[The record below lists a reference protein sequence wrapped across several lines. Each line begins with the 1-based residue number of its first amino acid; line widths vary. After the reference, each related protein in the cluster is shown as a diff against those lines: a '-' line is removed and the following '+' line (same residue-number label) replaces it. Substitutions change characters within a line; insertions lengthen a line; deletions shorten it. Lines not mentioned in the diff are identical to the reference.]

1 MLKKAFLL
9 QNSSK
14 ALLLTYF
21 LHLSQLYMLSPFS
34 SSAEK
39 NAAKQ
44 WCSVIVGPQNHLK
57 EKHMP
62 YNFFSSLRQNW
73 VTEELCLD
81 ALPNSGKEQWIR
93 GMGSVVISHQFR
105 SHPLNI

>member
-1 MLKKAFLL
+1 MTLENFIPFRSLNNENENQFRKKMYHTRLQVGMLKKAFLL

-21 LHLSQLYMLSPFS
+21 LHFSQLYMLSPFN

-62 YNFFSSLRQNW
+62 N
-73 VTEELCLD
+73 
-81 ALPNSGKEQWIR
+81 K
-93 GMGSVVISHQFR
+93 
-105 SHPLNI
+105 